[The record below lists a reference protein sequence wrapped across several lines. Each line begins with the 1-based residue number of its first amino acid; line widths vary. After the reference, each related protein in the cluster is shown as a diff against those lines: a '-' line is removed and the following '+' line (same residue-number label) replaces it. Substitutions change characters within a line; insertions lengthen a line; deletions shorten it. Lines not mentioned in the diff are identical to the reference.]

1 MSLGRE
7 HVAWAALAAMTVSF
21 GLNFSAG
28 VFFAPAADEYGMNV
42 AALATAA
49 ALGTLLTGLVQPSVG
64 VLLDRIGAR
73 WVLLGGLTLMSLGYL
88 ALSVVQ
94 STWQFIAAFTVFGGL
109 GFAAASSLT
118 ISTMLGRIHG
128 DKAGPALARSAVGIN
143 LGQLIA
149 PWAATAMFDPV
160 GVRAAYTAL
169 GAAGLL
175 VTLVLAVLLPAEQQ
189 PRMAQDER
197 GRERLTGRGR
207 MLTSFGLHA
216 ATMYGLVLLLPKH
229 AVDLGLSVVDA
240 GRLVVLSAAAAGAT
254 SAVVVRLLRRHRPES
269 LLRVLHTLR
278 ALSLLLAVLVTDVW
292 GLVAVAVLFGI
303 SSFPVVP
310 LTMAVLSRG
319 LDPTRM
325 GRTLAP
331 AWVVH
336 QLSAAAGLGLA
347 VVIHGIT
354 GSYRG
359 NWGIGVAMAATAALL
374 VSPLVRRV
382 RASRRQTEALT

>member
-1 MSLGRE
+1 MALPRE
-7 HVAWAALAAMTVSF
+7 QVAWAGLAAMTVSF

-28 VFFAPAADEYGMNV
+28 VFFAPAADEYGINV

-49 ALGTLLTGLVQPSVG
+49 ALGTALTGIVQPIVG
-64 VLLDRIGAR
+64 VLLDRVGAR
-73 WVLLGGLTLMSLGYL
+73 RVLLGGLVLMSLGYL
-88 ALSVVQ
+88 ALSLVR
-94 STWQFIAAFTVFGGL
+94 STWQFIAAFTLFGGL
-109 GFAAASSLT
+109 GFASASSLT
-118 ISTMLGRIHG
+118 MSTMLGRIHG
-128 DKAGPALARSAVGIN
+128 DKAGPALARSAIGIN

-149 PWAATAMFDPV
+149 PWAATAMFEPV
-160 GVRAAYTAL
+160 GVRATYATL

-175 VTLVLAVLLPAEQQ
+175 VTLVLATVLPADHRRR
-189 PRMAQDER
+189 PAPDGR
-197 GRERLTGRGR
+197 GREPLTGRGR
-207 MLTSFGLHA
+207 ILTAFGLHA
-216 ATMYGLVLLLPKH
+216 ATMYALVLLLPKH

-240 GRLVVLSAAAAGAT
+240 GRLVVASAAAAAAT
-254 SAVVVRLLRRHRPES
+254 SAAVVRLLRRHDPET
-269 LLRVLHTLR
+269 LLRVLHSVR
-278 ALSLLLAVLVTDVW
+278 ALSLVLALAATGPR
-292 GLVAVAVLFGI
+292 GLIAVAVLFGI

-347 VVIHGIT
+347 VVIHGLT

-359 NWGIGVAMAATAALL
+359 NWAIGVAMAAAAVLL
-374 VSPLVRRV
+374 VAPAGRAERPLGRRAEV
-382 RASRRQTEALT
+382 LT